1 MQSWFSG
8 PPILSNIFIAT
19 NTVKWL
25 RLLGKKGVIDIK
37 CVCFKSFQKYYFTVT
52 AVSSAGNTE
61 VSSDGVT
68 MVTENDV
75 LTGVSVYD
83 GKPCTM
89 TGKFP
94 SLLPIII

>member
-1 MQSWFSG
+1 MIKITG
-8 PPILSNIFIAT
+8 I
-19 NTVKWL
+19 
-25 RLLGKKGVIDIK
+25 KKM
-37 CVCFKSFQKYYFTVT
+37 CHTSFQKYYFTVT

-75 LTGVSVYD
+75 LTGVSIYD

-94 SLLPIII
+94 LLLPIIIYKLSK